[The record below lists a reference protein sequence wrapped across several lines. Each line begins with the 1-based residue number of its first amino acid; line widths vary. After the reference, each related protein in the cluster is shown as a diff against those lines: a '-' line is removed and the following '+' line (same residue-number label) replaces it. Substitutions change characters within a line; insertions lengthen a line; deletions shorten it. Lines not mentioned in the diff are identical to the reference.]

1 MIAAARFFAV
11 KNSYKKDFRL
21 IIDTYTVTCVHHDL
35 RFLEKQLTLITHSE
49 KGGVRHEKWSSLTR
63 VLDFQDKAFKKKK
76 KLSFLQAVFSSVC

>member
-11 KNSYKKDFRL
+11 KNSYKKGFQID
-21 IIDTYTVTCVHHDL
+21 IDTYTVTCVHHDL

-63 VLDFQDKAFKKKK
+63 VLDFRRQDKQ
-76 KLSFLQAVFSSVC
+76 LSFLQGCCLFLQV